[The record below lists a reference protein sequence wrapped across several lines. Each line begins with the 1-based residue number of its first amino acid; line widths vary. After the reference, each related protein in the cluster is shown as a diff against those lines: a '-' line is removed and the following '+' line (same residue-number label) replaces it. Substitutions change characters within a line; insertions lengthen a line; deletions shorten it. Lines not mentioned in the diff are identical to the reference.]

1 MMLNSI
7 LDHNPLD
14 CFNNIPLGKTKSTH
28 SVCFVF
34 IPTYVGICIIPGNGN
49 IYKLKLKMLFL
60 LLERRESHGDMYLY
74 GRESNLSNTACL

>member
-1 MMLNSI
+1 
-7 LDHNPLD
+7 
-14 CFNNIPLGKTKSTH
+14 
-28 SVCFVF
+28 
-34 IPTYVGICIIPGNGN
+34 VGICIIPGNGN